1 MDGSEWTPLFYM
13 FRLLTAIL
21 LLTSICEVV
30 AKGKEHGA
38 SSEDIYGC
46 LYFFLQHELRRFHQR
61 IHKFRIAFRVTAFDA
76 TVLANL
82 IKKNVMVNYDI
93 PSSIRFD
100 RIVTSNILDQIY
112 VGMMG
117 VLEPWAP
124 LLSKSRTAAI
134 VGYFMNWRAH
144 EEAAT
149 VDGASKS
156 INDEIENKLKHRYPV
171 SFHSYLLVVLI
182 PQADTTLRP

>member
-1 MDGSEWTPLFYM
+1 M
-13 FRLLTAIL
+13 
-21 LLTSICEVV
+21 TSICEVI
-30 AKGKEHGA
+30 AKGKEYGA
-38 SSEDIYGC
+38 SAEDVYGC
-46 LYFFLQHELRRFHQR
+46 LYFFLQDQLRQFHKR
-61 IHKFRIAFRVTAFDA
+61 IRKFRIAFRLTVFDA
-76 TVLANL
+76 TVLADL
-82 IKKNVMVNYDI
+82 IKKNVLASYNI

-117 VLEPWAP
+117 VLVPWTP
-124 LLSKSRTAAI
+124 LLSQSRTAAI

-156 INDEIENKLKHRYPV
+156 INDEIENKLKRRYPV
-171 SFHSYLLVVLI
+171 SLHIKTSYL
-182 PQADTTLRP
+182 PYSS